1 MQHGETANAGVE
13 YRHGKLCAHVVMVAE
28 PAARFLASSAMRALV
43 VTNMYPSPERPAL
56 GSFVRDQV
64 QALQRIDD
72 VELDVF
78 AFAPGGYGAYTRASR
93 ELGRRFR
100 GERFD
105 IVHAH
110 FGLSAWPARAVPTRG
125 RVVTL
130 HGTDLEHPRSRAI
143 TLAGLRT
150 SDIVGVTSPALAQR
164 IPRWACS
171 PKHVQVLPCG
181 VDLGRFERLDRRDAR
196 ARLGLDPGGRYVL
209 FSADP
214 TRREKRFDRAQAL
227 LDGLDNA
234 PTLLTLGNVEPAD
247 VPAWINAANA
257 VLVTSE
263 RESFGLAALEALAC
277 DVPVL
282 STPVGVAPEA
292 LRGVAGALCAPFDE
306 GIWRAA
312 LQAHLCAEDPRLV
325 DGRAHAEPYSSDTCA
340 QKVLAAW
347 TELLDHR
354 GW

>member
-1 MQHGETANAGVE
+1 
-13 YRHGKLCAHVVMVAE
+13 MVAE
-28 PAARFLASSAMRALV
+28 RPARFLASTAMRALV

-64 QALQRIDD
+64 QALQRIDEI
-72 VELDVF
+72 ELDVF
-78 AFAPGGYGAYTRASR
+78 AFAPGGYSAYTRASR

-110 FGLSAWPARAVPTRG
+110 FGLSAWPARAVPARG

-143 TLAGLRT
+143 TLAGLRS
-150 SDIVGVTSPALAQR
+150 SDIVGVTSQALAQR
-164 IPRWACS
+164 IPRWARS
-171 PKHVQVLPCG
+171 PKHVRVLPCG
-181 VDLGRFERLDRRDAR
+181 VDLGRFTRIDRQDAR
-196 ARLGLDPGGRYVL
+196 TRLGLDPDARYVL

-214 TRREKRFDRAQAL
+214 TRPEKRFDRAQAL
-227 LDGLDNA
+227 IDGFDDA
-234 PTLLTLGNVEPAD
+234 PTLLTLGDVDPAV
-247 VPAWINAANA
+247 VPRWVNAADA

-292 LRGVAGALCAPFDE
+292 LHGVEGALCEPFDE
-306 GIWRAA
+306 AVWRAA
-312 LQAHLCAEDPRLV
+312 LQAHLCADDPRLAH
-325 DGRAHAEPYSSDTCA
+325 GRAHAEPYSSDTCA
-340 QKVLAAW
+340 QRVFEAW
-347 TELLDHR
+347 TELLDRR

>member
-1 MQHGETANAGVE
+1 
-13 YRHGKLCAHVVMVAE
+13 VAVQ
-28 PAARFLASSAMRALV
+28 ARARRILTSAMRALV

-93 ELGRRFR
+93 ELGRQFR

-110 FGLSAWPARAVPTRG
+110 FGLSAWPARAVPARG

-143 TLAGLRT
+143 TLAGLRS
-150 SDIVGVTSPALAQR
+150 SDIVGVTSEALARR
-164 IPRWACS
+164 IPRWARS
-171 PKHVQVLPCG
+171 PKHVQLLPCG
-181 VDLGRFERLDRRDAR
+181 VDLGRFDRIDRRDAR
-196 ARLGLDPGGRYVL
+196 ARLGLDADGRYVL

-214 TRREKRFDRAQAL
+214 SRPEKRVDRAQRL
-227 LDGLDNA
+227 LDGFDDA
-234 PTLLTLGNVEPAD
+234 PTLLTLGNIEPAE
-247 VPAWINAANA
+247 VPVWINAADA

-292 LRGVAGALCAPFDE
+292 LQGVAGALCAPFDE
-306 GIWRAA
+306 GVWRAA
-312 LQAHLCAEDPRLV
+312 LQAHLCADDPRLL
-325 DGRAHAEPYSSDTCA
+325 DGRAHAVPYSSDTCA
-340 QKVLAAW
+340 RKVFEAW
-347 TELLDHR
+347 AELLDHR

>member
-1 MQHGETANAGVE
+1 MI
-13 YRHGKLCAHVVMVAE
+13 VMVAE

-78 AFAPGGYGAYTRASR
+78 AFAPGGYGAYARASR

-110 FGLSAWPARAVPTRG
+110 FGLSAWPARG
-125 RVVTL
+125 RAVTL

-143 TLAGLRT
+143 TLAGLRS
-150 SDIVGVTSPALAQR
+150 SDIVGITAPALAQR

-181 VDLGRFERLDRRDAR
+181 VDLGRFIRIDRREAR
-196 ARLGLDPGGRYVL
+196 ARLGLDPDGRYVL

-214 TRREKRFDRAQAL
+214 ARPEKRFDRARAL
-227 LDGLDNA
+227 IDGFPDDA
-234 PTLLTLGNVEPAD
+234 PTLLTLGNIDPAG
-247 VPAWINAANA
+247 VPVWVNAADA

-263 RESFGLAALEALAC
+263 RESFGLAVLEALAC

-292 LRGVAGALCAPFDE
+292 LQGVAGALCAPFDE
-306 GIWRAA
+306 GVWCAA
-312 LQAHLCAEDPRLV
+312 LQAQLCADDPRLP

-340 QKVLAAW
+340 QKVFETW
-347 TELLDHR
+347 TELLDRR
-354 GW
+354 G

>member
-1 MQHGETANAGVE
+1 
-13 YRHGKLCAHVVMVAE
+13 
-28 PAARFLASSAMRALV
+28 MRALV

-64 QALQRIDD
+64 QALQRLDD
-72 VELDVF
+72 VQLDVF
-78 AFAPGGYGAYTRASR
+78 TFEPGGYRAYTRASR

-130 HGTDLEHPRSRAI
+130 HGTDLEHPRSRVI
-143 TLAGLRT
+143 TLAGLRS
-150 SDIVGVTSPALAQR
+150 SDIVGVTSRSLAQR
-164 IPRWACS
+164 IPRWARS
-171 PKHVQVLPCG
+171 PKHVQILPCG
-181 VDLGRFERLDRRDAR
+181 VDLGRFTRIDRRDAR
-196 ARLGLDPGGRYVL
+196 ARLELDPGGRYVL

-214 TRREKRFDRAQAL
+214 ERPEKRFDRAQRL
-227 LDGLDNA
+227 LDGLDDA
-234 PTLLTLGNVEPAD
+234 PTLLTLGEIDPAD
-247 VPAWINAANA
+247 VPVWVNAADA

-263 RESFGLAALEALAC
+263 RESFGLATLEALAC

-292 LRGVAGALCAPFDE
+292 LADVSGALCAPFDE
-306 GIWRAA
+306 AVWRAA
-312 LQAHLCAEDPRLV
+312 LQAHLTADDPRLP

-340 QKVLAAW
+340 QNVLDAW
-347 TELLDHR
+347 TELLDRR

>member
-1 MQHGETANAGVE
+1 
-13 YRHGKLCAHVVMVAE
+13 
-28 PAARFLASSAMRALV
+28 MRALV

-64 QALQRIDD
+64 EALQRLDD
-72 VELDVF
+72 VYLDVF
-78 AFAPGGYGAYTRASR
+78 AFEPGGYGAYTRASR
-93 ELGRRFR
+93 ELGRQFR

-130 HGTDLEHPRSRAI
+130 HGTDLEHPRSRVI
-143 TLAGLRT
+143 TLAGLRS
-150 SDIVGVTSPALAQR
+150 SDVVGVTSQALSQR
-164 IPRWACS
+164 IPRWARS

-181 VDLGRFERLDRRDAR
+181 VDLNRFTQIDRREAR
-196 ARLGLDPGGRYVL
+196 ARLQLDPDGRYVL

-214 TRREKRFDRAQAL
+214 ARPEKRFDRAQRL
-227 LDGLDNA
+227 LDGFDDPNA
-234 PTLLTLGNVEPAD
+234 AATLLTLGD
-247 VPAWINAANA
+247 VDPSEVPLWINAADA

-292 LRGVAGALCAPFDE
+292 LDGVDGALCAPFDE
-306 GIWRAA
+306 AVWGAA
-312 LQAHLCAEDPRLV
+312 LRPHLTADDPRLA

-340 QKVLAAW
+340 QKVLDAW
-347 TELLDHR
+347 TELLDRR

>member
-1 MQHGETANAGVE
+1 
-13 YRHGKLCAHVVMVAE
+13 MVAE
-28 PAARFLASSAMRALV
+28 CPARLLASSAMRALV

-72 VELDVF
+72 VDLDVF
-78 AFAPGGYGAYTRASR
+78 AFAPGGYRAYTRASR

-130 HGTDLEHPRSRAI
+130 HGSDLEHPRSRAI

-150 SDIVGVTSPALAQR
+150 SDIVGVTSQALAQR
-164 IPRWACS
+164 IPRWARS

-181 VDLGRFERLDRRDAR
+181 VDLGRFIRIDRRDAR
-196 ARLGLDPGGRYVL
+196 ARLQLDPDGRYVL

-214 TRREKRFDRAQAL
+214 ARPEKRFDRARQL
-227 LDGLDNA
+227 LDGLADP
-234 PTLLTLGNVEPAD
+234 PTLLTLGD
-247 VPAWINAANA
+247 VDPGEVPVWINAASA

-263 RESFGLAALEALAC
+263 REAFGLAALEALAC

-292 LRGVAGALCAPFDE
+292 LAGVAGALCAPFDE
-306 GIWRAA
+306 DVWRAA
-312 LQAHLCAEDPRLV
+312 LQAHLCADDPRLP
-325 DGRAHAEPYSSDTCA
+325 DGRARAEPYSSDTCA
-340 QKVLAAW
+340 HKVFEAW

>member
-1 MQHGETANAGVE
+1 
-13 YRHGKLCAHVVMVAE
+13 
-28 PAARFLASSAMRALV
+28 MRALV

-56 GSFVRDQV
+56 GSFVHDQV
-64 QALQRIDD
+64 RALQRLDD
-72 VELDVF
+72 LELDVF
-78 AFAPGGYGAYTRASR
+78 AFEPGGYSAYTRASR

-110 FGLSAWPARAVPTRG
+110 FGLSAWPARAVPARG
-125 RVVTL
+125 RAVTL

-143 TLAGLRT
+143 TLAGLRS
-150 SDIVGVTSPALAQR
+150 SDIVGVTSQTLAAR
-164 IPRWACS
+164 VPRWAAS
-171 PKHVQVLPCG
+171 PKHVQILPCG
-181 VDLGRFERLDRRDAR
+181 VDLGRFIRIDRRDAR
-196 ARLGLDPGGRYVL
+196 ERLGLDPDGRYVL

-214 TRREKRFDRAQAL
+214 SRPEKRFDRAQQL
-227 LDGLDNA
+227 LDGLDDA
-234 PTLLTLGNVEPAD
+234 PTLLTLGHVDPTE
-247 VPAWINAANA
+247 VPVWVNAANA

-292 LRGVAGALCAPFDE
+292 LAGVEGALCAPFDE
-306 GIWRAA
+306 TVWRAA
-312 LQAHLCAEDPRLV
+312 LQTHLAAEDPRLA
-325 DGRAHAEPYSSDTCA
+325 DGRTHAAPYSSDACA
-340 QKVLAAW
+340 QKVLEAW
-347 TELLDHR
+347 TELLDRR